1 MAHEYAIEF
10 LKAAFE
16 EDKDCSINYQL
27 LAEESYLYA
36 DAMQAESDKRKPKG
50 LPEVLFEPDWS
61 LAPDWANYWAV
72 DMDGY
77 SHWYSFAPVK
87 NLEINEWTLQNNGEG
102 VDNIF
107 DADPSSIYQGD
118 WKSSLRKRQ

>member
-1 MAHEYAIEF
+1 MNIDERAQQILLKLMETDKTGYDAEGISIYAYEI
-10 LKAAFE
+10 
-16 EDKDCSINYQL
+16 
-27 LAEESYLYA
+27 A
-36 DAMQAESDKRKPKG
+36 DAMQAEADKRKPKG

-87 NLEINEWTLQNNGEG
+87 NLKINGWTLQNNGEG

-118 WKSSLRKRQ
+118 WQDSLRKRP

>member
-1 MAHEYAIEF
+1 MAHEHAIEF

-50 LPEVLFEPDWS
+50 LPEALFDPDWS
-61 LAPDWANYWAV
+61 QAKLRVHRHAAF
-72 DMDGY
+72 GR
-77 SHWYSFAPVK
+77 PVTP
-87 NLEINEWTLQNNGEG
+87 IDRYGCHG
-102 VDNIF
+102 
-107 DADPSSIYQGD
+107 
-118 WKSSLRKRQ
+118 

>member
-1 MAHEYAIEF
+1 MNIDQMAHEHAIEF

-50 LPEVLFEPDWS
+50 LPE
-61 LAPDWANYWAV
+61 AIK
-72 DMDGY
+72 G
-77 SHWYSFAPVK
+77 
-87 NLEINEWTLQNNGEG
+87 LE
-102 VDNIF
+102 
-107 DADPSSIYQGD
+107 SSKKIPPLD
-118 WKSSLRKRQ
+118 TK